1 MKSQGLTRSLFR
13 FYFIYLYT
21 ISIMDPRL
29 SAQNDLPFIYLFQFY
44 ARRLPIDLL
53 NFVLGLN
60 RSFITRFPDNPRIL
74 VSAAVYLSMVIWYG
88 SHMLLYPASCMS

>member
-13 FYFIYLYT
+13 FILFTCIQ
-21 ISIMDPRL
+21 ISTMDPRL
-29 SAQNDLPFIYLFQFY
+29 SAQNDLPLFYSFY

-60 RSFITRFPDNPRIL
+60 RSFIIRVPDNPRFI
-74 VSAAVYLSMVIWYG
+74 
-88 SHMLLYPASCMS
+88 